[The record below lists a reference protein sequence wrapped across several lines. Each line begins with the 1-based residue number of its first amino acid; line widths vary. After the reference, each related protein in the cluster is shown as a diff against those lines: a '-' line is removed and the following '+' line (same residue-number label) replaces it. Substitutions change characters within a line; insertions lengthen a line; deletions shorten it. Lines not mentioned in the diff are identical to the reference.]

1 MAEQDKARIYEFVE
15 RVFNQHDV
23 DSAGDYLA
31 ADVVDHN
38 PWPGFPATVQGFKD
52 GTRAFFAGFPDA
64 RVEIDEILS
73 DGDKLVV
80 RNRLIGTN
88 TGPFMGMPPTGKR
101 AEVEGIDIVRM
112 VNGKQAEHWG
122 IFDAA
127 GMLQQLGVIPAP
139 TGAPA

>member
-1 MAEQDKARIYEFVE
+1 MAEQDKTRIQEFID

-23 DSAGDYLA
+23 DAAGEYMA

-38 PWPGFPATVQGFKD
+38 PWPGSPATLQGFKD
-52 GTRAFFAGFPDA
+52 GTKAFFAGFPDA
-64 RVEIDEILS
+64 HIEIDEILS
-73 DGDKLVV
+73 DGDKLVI
-80 RNRLIGTN
+80 RSRLIGTN
-88 TGPFMGMPPTGKR
+88 SGPFMGMPPTGKR

-112 VNGKQAEHWG
+112 VDGLQVEHWG

-127 GMLQQLGVIPAP
+127 AMLQQLGVIPAP